1 MAAVR
6 SCSCRFRSPRAYKS
20 RTTLP
25 SPSSSFHACAPL
37 SDTGGARQRSLT
49 PTPSCLFLSLSFSI
63 CFEFSFRSISFD
75 FRNFLSFV
83 IFSLSIVL
91 NFFARYFSFDFSSP
105 SLFFQFIRGK
115 RA

>member
-49 PTPSCLFLSLSFSI
+49 PTPSCLFLSLSLSLSASSFPFVPFLSI
-63 CFEFSFRSISFD
+63 FAISFH
-75 FRNFLSFV
+75 S
-83 IFSLSIVL
+83 
-91 NFFARYFSFDFSSP
+91 
-105 SLFFQFIRGK
+105 
-115 RA
+115 